1 MRINDHSMNEPFK
14 ADKRK
19 NEFIRFGKRDDFM
32 KYYVILYFFLNSN
45 MNLKMNFF
53 GYRFELFCRELIF
66 SISMSNSHY
75 NAKLSF
81 FFGIQNFYFSFK
93 SIMNKLLHIWT
104 FTLWRNVLQIS
115 TSTKIFCF
123 SILKITSNHL
133 FVWIYP
139 TILMKNL

>member
-1 MRINDHSMNEPFK
+1 MRINDYSMNEPFK

-32 KYYVILYFFLNSN
+32 KYYVILYFFFNSN

-66 SISMSNSHY
+66 SISTSNSHY

-81 FFGIQNFYFSFK
+81 FFWDP
-93 SIMNKLLHIWT
+93 KLLFFI
-104 FTLWRNVLQIS
+104 QINYEQ
-115 TSTKIFCF
+115 I
-123 SILKITSNHL
+123 IAHMN
-133 FVWIYP
+133 IY
-139 TILMKNL
+139 LMA